1 MKNKK
6 RIMILA
12 LSMIAVF
19 AAAITFAYFT
29 DQSDEV
35 TNTFTMGNV
44 QILLDEAPVVPT
56 TGPSGTT
63 WAANNAVPRVLSNT
77 YTGIYPGA
85 ILPKDPT
92 VKNTGS
98 NPAYVRVKVTVE
110 NFGSDVD
117 PSTLW
122 APVGGG
128 WVLDAANSSGNV
140 FYYNYTGILQPTAS
154 TSAVFTKVV
163 IPTTFTSANMSAIG
177 NFNIKLEAHAIQA
190 QGFATVTDAFAAY
203 VAPTP

>member
-35 TNTFTMGNV
+35 KNTFTMGNV
-44 QILLDEAPVVPT
+44 QILLDEAPVVAT
-56 TGPSGTT
+56 AGTSGTT
-63 WAANNAVPRVLSNT
+63 WAANNEVPRVLSNT

-110 NFGSDVD
+110 NFSSNVD

-122 APVGGG
+122 APIGAG
-128 WVLDAANSSGNV
+128 WVLDAAKSSGNV
-140 FYYNYTGILQPTAS
+140 FYYNYTGILQSDAS

-163 IPTTFTSANMSAIG
+163 IPTSFTSANMSAIG

-190 QGFATVTDAFAAY
+190 QGFANVTDAFAAY

>member
-35 TNTFTMGNV
+35 KNTFTMGNV

-56 TGPSGTT
+56 VGPSGTT
-63 WAANNAVPRVLSNT
+63 WAANNEVPRVLSNT

-122 APVGGG
+122 APIGAG
-128 WVLDAANSSGNV
+128 WVLDAAKSSGNV
-140 FYYNYTGILQPTAS
+140 FYYNYDGILQPTAS
-154 TSAVFTKVV
+154 TSAVFTEVK

-190 QGFATVTDAFAAY
+190 QGFANVTDAFAAY

>member
-35 TNTFTMGNV
+35 KNTFTMGNV
-44 QILLDEAPVVPT
+44 EILLDEAPVVPT
-56 TGPSGTT
+56 VGPSGTT

-92 VKNTGS
+92 VKNTGT
-98 NPAYVRVKVTVE
+98 NPAYVRVKVTVN
-110 NFGSDVD
+110 NFGSDVN
-117 PSTLW
+117 PSDLW
-122 APVGGG
+122 LPIGSG
-128 WVLDAANSSGNV
+128 WVLDAVKSSGNV
-140 FYYNYTGILQPTAS
+140 FYYNYTDILQSGAS
-154 TSAVFTKVV
+154 SSAVFTKVE
-163 IPTTFTSANMSAIG
+163 IPTTFTSANMAAIG
-177 NFNIKLEAHAIQA
+177 NFNILVEAHAIQA
-190 QGFATVTDAFAAY
+190 QGFANVTAAFTAYDAQ
-203 VAPTP
+203 

>member
-6 RIMILA
+6 KIMILA

-35 TNTFTMGNV
+35 RNTFTMGNV
-44 QILLDEAPVVPT
+44 EILLDEAPVVPT
-56 TGPSGTT
+56 VGPSGTT

-92 VKNTGS
+92 VKNTGT
-98 NPAYVRVKVTVE
+98 NPAYVRVKVTVN
-110 NFGSDVD
+110 NFGSDVN
-117 PSTLW
+117 PSDLW
-122 APVGGG
+122 LPIGSG
-128 WVLDAANSSGNV
+128 WVLDAVKSSGNV
-140 FYYNYTGILQPTAS
+140 FYYNYTDILQSGAS
-154 TSAVFTKVV
+154 SSAVFTKVE
-163 IPTTFTSANMSAIG
+163 IPTTFTSANMAAIG
-177 NFNIKLEAHAIQA
+177 NFNILVEAHAIQA
-190 QGFATVTDAFAAY
+190 QGFANVTAAFTAYDAQ
-203 VAPTP
+203 

>member
-35 TNTFTMGNV
+35 RNTFTMGNV
-44 QILLDEAPVVPT
+44 EILLDEAPVVPT
-56 TGPSGTT
+56 VGPSGTT

-92 VKNTGS
+92 VKNTGT
-98 NPAYVRVKVTVE
+98 NPAYVRVKVTVN
-110 NFGSDVD
+110 NFGSDVN
-117 PSTLW
+117 PSDLW
-122 APVGGG
+122 LPIGSG
-128 WVLDAANSSGNV
+128 WVLDAVKSSGNV
-140 FYYNYTGILQPTAS
+140 FYYNYTDILQSGAS
-154 TSAVFTKVV
+154 SSAVFTKVE
-163 IPTTFTSANMSAIG
+163 IPTTFTSANMAAIG
-177 NFNIKLEAHAIQA
+177 NFNILVEAHAIQA
-190 QGFATVTDAFAAY
+190 QGFANVTAAFTAYDAQ
-203 VAPTP
+203 

>member
-1 MKNKK
+1 MKNK
-6 RIMILA
+6 RMMTIMVLA
-12 LSMIAVF
+12 LIAIF
-19 AAAITFAYFT
+19 AGGATLAYFT
-29 DQSDEV
+29 DTSDTV
-35 TNTFTMGNV
+35 KNTFTMGNV
-44 QILLDEAPVVPT
+44 QILLDEAPVVAT
-56 TGPSGTT
+56 AGTSGTT
-63 WAANNAVPRVLSNT
+63 WAANNEVPRVLSNT

-122 APVGGG
+122 APIGGG

-140 FYYNYTGILQPTAS
+140 FYYN
-154 TSAVFTKVV
+154 
-163 IPTTFTSANMSAIG
+163 
-177 NFNIKLEAHAIQA
+177 
-190 QGFATVTDAFAAY
+190 
-203 VAPTP
+203 

>member
-56 TGPSGTT
+56 VGPSGTT

-92 VKNTGS
+92 VKNTGT
-98 NPAYVRVKVTVE
+98 NPAYVRVKVTVN
-110 NFGSDVD
+110 NFGSDVN
-117 PSTLW
+117 PSDLW
-122 APVGGG
+122 LPIGSG
-128 WVLDAANSSGNV
+128 WVLDAVKSSGNV
-140 FYYNYTGILQPTAS
+140 FYYNYTDILQSGAS
-154 TSAVFTKVV
+154 SSAVFTKVE
-163 IPTTFTSANMSAIG
+163 IPTTFTSANMAAIG
-177 NFNIKLEAHAIQA
+177 NFNILVEAHAIQA
-190 QGFATVTDAFAAY
+190 QGFANVTAAFTAYDAQ
-203 VAPTP
+203 

>member
-56 TGPSGTT
+56 ADPSGTT

-92 VKNTGS
+92 VKNTGT
-98 NPAYVRVKVTVE
+98 NPAYVRVKVTVN
-110 NFGSDVD
+110 NFGSDVN
-117 PSTLW
+117 PSDLW
-122 APVGGG
+122 LPIGSG
-128 WVLDAANSSGNV
+128 WVLDAVKSSGNV
-140 FYYNYTGILQPTAS
+140 FYYNYTDILQSGAS
-154 TSAVFTKVV
+154 SSAVFTKVE
-163 IPTTFTSANMSAIG
+163 IPTTFTSANMAAIG
-177 NFNIKLEAHAIQA
+177 NFNILVEAHAIQA
-190 QGFATVTDAFAAY
+190 QGFANVTAAFTAYDAQ
-203 VAPTP
+203 

>member
-29 DQSDEV
+29 DQTDEV
-35 TNTFTMGNV
+35 KNTFTMGNV
-44 QILLDEAPVVPT
+44 EILLDEAPVVPT
-56 TGPSGTT
+56 VGPSGTT

-92 VKNTGS
+92 VKNTGT
-98 NPAYVRVKVTVE
+98 NPAYVRVKVTVN
-110 NFGSDVD
+110 NFGSDVN
-117 PSTLW
+117 PSDLW
-122 APVGGG
+122 LPIGSG
-128 WVLDAANSSGNV
+128 WVLDAVKSSGNV
-140 FYYNYTGILQPTAS
+140 FYYNYTDILQSGAS
-154 TSAVFTKVV
+154 SSAVFTKVE
-163 IPTTFTSANMSAIG
+163 IPTTFTSANMAAIG
-177 NFNIKLEAHAIQA
+177 NFNILVEAHAIQA
-190 QGFATVTDAFAAY
+190 QGFANVTAAFTAYDAQ
-203 VAPTP
+203 